1 MEKQSI
7 HTSKAPAAIGPYSQG
22 IAAGDFVFVSGQLP
36 LDPETGSF
44 PEGIAAQTRQ
54 SIRNLRE
61 ILLAAGTDLDR
72 VVKTTVFLFD
82 MNDFA
87 AMNAVYQQ
95 AFGTENCPARAAIEV
110 RRLPKDALVEIEAIA
125 IR

>member
-1 MEKQSI
+1 MKAISTKQ
-7 HTSKAPAAIGPYSQG
+7 APAAIGPYSQG
-22 IAAGDFVFVSGQLP
+22 IAAGNFVFVSGQLP

-54 SIRNLRE
+54 SIKNLRE

-82 MNDFA
+82 MNDFG
-87 AMNAVYQQ
+87 AMNAVYQEL
-95 AFGTENCPARAAIEV
+95 FGTENCPARAAIEV

>member
-7 HTSKAPAAIGPYSQG
+7 QTAKAPAAIGPYSQG
-22 IAAGDFVFVSGQLP
+22 VAANGFVFVSGQLP
-36 LDPETGSF
+36 LDPETGKF
-44 PEGIAAQTRQ
+44 PEGIAAQTEQ
-54 SIRNLRE
+54 SIKNLRE

>member
-1 MEKQSI
+1 MEKLSI
-7 HTSKAPAAIGPYSQG
+7 HTDKAPAAIGPYSQG
-22 IAAGDFVFVSGQLP
+22 VAAGSFVFVSGQLP
-36 LDPETGSF
+36 LDPETGKF
-44 PEGIAAQTRQ
+44 PEGIAAQTEQ
-54 SIRNLRE
+54 SIKNLRE

-95 AFGTENCPARAAIEV
+95 AFGTENCPARSAIEV

>member
-1 MEKQSI
+1 MEKLSI
-7 HTSKAPAAIGPYSQG
+7 HTDKAPAAIGPYSQG
-22 IAAGDFVFVSGQLP
+22 VAAGSFVFVSGQLP
-36 LDPETGSF
+36 LDPKTGKF
-44 PEGIAAQTRQ
+44 PEGIAAQTEQ
-54 SIRNLRE
+54 SIKNLRE

>member
-7 HTSKAPAAIGPYSQG
+7 HTDKAPAAIGPYSQG
-22 IAAGDFVFVSGQLP
+22 VAANGFVFVSGQLP
-36 LDPETGSF
+36 LDPETGKF
-44 PEGIAAQTRQ
+44 PEGIAAQTEQ
-54 SIRNLRE
+54 SIKNLRE

>member
-7 HTSKAPAAIGPYSQG
+7 QTAKAPAAIGPYSQG
-22 IAAGDFVFVSGQLP
+22 VAANGFVFVSGQLP
-36 LDPETGSF
+36 LDPETGMF
-44 PEGIAAQTRQ
+44 PDGIAAQTEQ
-54 SIRNLRE
+54 SIKNVRAILR
-61 ILLAAGTDLDR
+61 AAGTDLDR
-72 VVKTTVFLFD
+72 VVKTTVFLCD